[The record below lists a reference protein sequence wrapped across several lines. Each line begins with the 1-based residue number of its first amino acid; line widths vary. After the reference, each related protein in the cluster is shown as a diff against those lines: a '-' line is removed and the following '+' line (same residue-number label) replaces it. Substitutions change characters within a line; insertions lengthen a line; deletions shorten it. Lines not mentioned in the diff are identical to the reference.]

1 MAYMT
6 IRMTSPKT
14 HNGHTM
20 FRLLTLV
27 YFLSYQKSMVARKK
41 VNLSRIP
48 KLLELIEQAVSSH
61 YGTLILD
68 RH

>member
-1 MAYMT
+1 
-6 IRMTSPKT
+6 
-14 HNGHTM
+14 
-20 FRLLTLV
+20 
-27 YFLSYQKSMVARKK
+27 MVARKK